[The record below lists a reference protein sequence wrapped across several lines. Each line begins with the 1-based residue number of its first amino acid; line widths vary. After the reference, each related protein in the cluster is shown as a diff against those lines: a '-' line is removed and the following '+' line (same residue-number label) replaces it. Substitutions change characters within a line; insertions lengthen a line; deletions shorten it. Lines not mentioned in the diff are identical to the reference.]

1 MPTATFEEAC
11 RSKLGIQNLTS
22 KKMSFVFVE
31 YQRCS
36 LVSTLVTFMSNCFS
50 QGLNWNQHQ
59 GCELSKAQYMRSI
72 EIKRCKIF
80 SKDRMERLSFLG
92 GLVFEMQAL
101 LKTANQPICKSNHQ
115 MWRSLS
121 SMSIIGFI
129 HLTIAIQPSII
140 SGRPHI

>member
-11 RSKLGIQNLTS
+11 RSKLGIQNLTA

-50 QGLNWNQHQ
+50 EGLNWKNCFSQGLNWNQHQ

-72 EIKRCKIF
+72 EMKTII
-80 SKDRMERLSFLG
+80 LG
-92 GLVFEMQAL
+92 GVSVRDASAA
-101 LKTANQPICKSNHQ
+101 KNRKPANLQIKPLDVEKLELNVN
-115 MWRSLS
+115 
-121 SMSIIGFI
+121 